1 MKKKLATLLT
11 VVLCVSSL
19 AACGQKQTPAE
30 PATKNSTEVSAEAS
44 TEASVEE
51 STEASTEASTESVDL
66 TTASREYTVE
76 YVKDSIN
83 PEDGLELSFEQDGVS
98 MTMGVQDGESKLLY
112 LVMEKAIGSD
122 KNQSAFYVVGDDIY
136 MCMGSNDNYVLKTHS
151 KDVDGTFTSNAEEST
166 GSFVQDTDKVADVQ
180 FVECTE
186 YEGTYYDVVKVATS
200 DDDSADYY
208 YNKETGKLEY
218 IKAIEDGQE
227 AMISVKPIE
236 EFVEPDW
243 FKDCEEQDSN
253 GADIMMQFMSVMLMP
268 MIEDVIT
275 EETVES
281 MTTGDVSVPFDGTL
295 EGELSGTPDE
305 DASTTEDSAA
315 TEATSNN

>member
-19 AACGQKQTPAE
+19 AACGQKADDQETVAASTE
-30 PATKNSTEVSAEAS
+30 ASTEVSAEAS

-66 TTASREYTVE
+66 TTPSREYTVE

-83 PEDGLELSFEQDGVS
+83 PKDGLELSFEQDGVS
-98 MTMGVQDGESKLLY
+98 MTMGVKEGDSKLLY
-112 LVMEKAIGSD
+112 LVMERTIDSD
-122 KNQSAFYVVGDDIY
+122 KNQSAFYVVNDDIY

-151 KDVDGTFTSNAEEST
+151 KDADGTFTSNAEEST
-166 GSFVQDTDKVADVQ
+166 GSFVQDTDKVTDAQ

-186 YEGTYYDVVKVATS
+186 YEGTYYDVVKITTS
-200 DDDSADYY
+200 DDANGDYY
-208 YNKETGKLEY
+208 FNKETGKLEY
-218 IKAIEDGQE
+218 IKAVENGQE
-227 AMISVKPIE
+227 AMISVKPIG

-243 FKDCEEQDSN
+243 FKDCEEQESN
-253 GADIMMQFMSVMLMP
+253 GSDIMMQFMSVMLMP
-268 MIEDVIT
+268 MIEEVIT
-275 EETVES
+275 EETVEN
-281 MTTGDVSVPFDGTL
+281 MTTGDVSIPFDGTL
-295 EGELSGTPDE
+295 EGELDG
-305 DASTTEDSAA
+305 TEDSAT